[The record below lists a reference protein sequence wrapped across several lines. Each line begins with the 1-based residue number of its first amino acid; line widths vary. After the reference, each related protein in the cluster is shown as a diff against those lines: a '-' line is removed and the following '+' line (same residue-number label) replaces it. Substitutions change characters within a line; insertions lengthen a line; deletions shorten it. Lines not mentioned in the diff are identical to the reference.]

1 MMPFFFWQIDI
12 SQWEIIPQERFWW
25 VVSDDVQFLKQR
37 QKVWDAERSYNSS
50 TGIWR
55 KRVEADT
62 SLHFAFCLNELHKQT
77 VVLRGAGDPMP
88 LENHENTA
96 YVKHP

>member
-1 MMPFFFWQIDI
+1 M
-12 SQWEIIPQERFWW
+12 
-25 VVSDDVQFLKQR
+25 
-37 QKVWDAERSYNSS
+37 
-50 TGIWR
+50 
-55 KRVEADT
+55 EADT

>member
-1 MMPFFFWQIDI
+1 M
-12 SQWEIIPQERFWW
+12 
-25 VVSDDVQFLKQR
+25 
-37 QKVWDAERSYNSS
+37 
-50 TGIWR
+50 
-55 KRVEADT
+55 EADT
-62 SLHFAFCLNELHKQT
+62 SLHFAFCLNELHKQI